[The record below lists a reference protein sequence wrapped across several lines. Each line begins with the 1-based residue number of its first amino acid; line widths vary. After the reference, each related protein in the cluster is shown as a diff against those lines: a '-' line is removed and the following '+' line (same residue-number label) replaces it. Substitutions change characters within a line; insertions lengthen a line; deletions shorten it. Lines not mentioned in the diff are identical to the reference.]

1 MPNQEPFFAMAG
13 GMPFPPPPQHHRP
26 GELPPGFHPF
36 MPGVSLGGPG
46 PQQALQ
52 AQAALLSRNMLPQ
65 LPSQGPQENMLEK
78 YGNMLR
84 QLQGLQ
90 KEENNRK
97 RSPSPPVQEHRRLHS
112 PLNQGL
118 NLSYKSE
125 EEKEVGTDDMS
136 SDKSESEL
144 ADIDG
149 DTIDDNISDENSM
162 DCGDRYMFHT
172 ASLLCYLPFGS
183 SLTRLN
189 DRCHNLSHHLHK
201 PLGRR
206 SA

>member
-1 MPNQEPFFAMAG
+1 MAG

-36 MPGVSLGGPG
+36 MPGVSLGSPG
-46 PQQALQ
+46 PQALQ
-52 AQAALLSRNMLPQ
+52 AQAALLSRNMLP
-65 LPSQGPQENMLEK
+65 LPSQNPHQENMLEK

-90 KEENNRK
+90 KEERK
-97 RSPSPPVQEHRRLHS
+97 RSPSPPVQEHRGRIGLHS
-112 PLNQGL
+112 PLPGVGL

-125 EEKEVGTDDMS
+125 EEEKATDEMS

-162 DCGDRYMFHT
+162 DCGDRYE
-172 ASLLCYLPFGS
+172 SP
-183 SLTRLN
+183 
-189 DRCHNLSHHLHK
+189 
-201 PLGRR
+201 
-206 SA
+206 

>member
-1 MPNQEPFFAMAG
+1 MAG

-36 MPGVSLGGPG
+36 MPGVSLGSPG
-46 PQQALQ
+46 PQALQ
-52 AQAALLSRNMLPQ
+52 AQAALLSRNMLP
-65 LPSQGPQENMLEK
+65 LPSQPHQENMLEK

-90 KEENNRK
+90 KEERK
-97 RSPSPPVQEHRRLHS
+97 RSPSPPVQEHRRIGLHS
-112 PLNQGL
+112 PLPGVGL

-125 EEKEVGTDDMS
+125 EEEKATDEMS

-162 DCGDRYMFHT
+162 DCGDRFE
-172 ASLLCYLPFGS
+172 SL
-183 SLTRLN
+183 
-189 DRCHNLSHHLHK
+189 LSHHPIISGDLRQRSSSSSQSSSDWLNSSTIGIHIIIAIITID
-201 PLGRR
+201 LG
-206 SA
+206 

>member
-1 MPNQEPFFAMAG
+1 
-13 GMPFPPPPQHHRP
+13 
-26 GELPPGFHPF
+26 
-36 MPGVSLGGPG
+36 
-46 PQQALQ
+46 
-52 AQAALLSRNMLPQ
+52 MLPQ

-125 EEKEVGTDDMS
+125 EEKEAGTDEMS

-162 DCGDRYMFHT
+162 DCGDRSVPHRISPPIFPLD
-172 ASLLCYLPFGS
+172 LLQL
-183 SLTRLN
+183 
-189 DRCHNLSHHLHK
+189 
-201 PLGRR
+201 
-206 SA
+206 A